1 MTLMR
6 DPRPRSRFPSPAV
19 ANGVLYVS
27 SGNLFA
33 FGL

>member
-1 MTLMR
+1 MTRMR
-6 DPRPRSRFPSPAV
+6 DPRPSPAV